1 MLILKLSFAE
11 TEAYLI
17 YVPIDV
23 EEKVQKETEQDG
35 QKEKLREEENT
46 LERATTEHKRVGNKI
61 HEETQ
66 QPKKS
71 DEDICVEGA
80 VSNLQEHDR
89 KCYGTAMEEQQEM
102 QHYQNG
108 TTVYLNI
115 SKYILDNTDVGVLF
129 FCKKKKNYVY
139 WSTLNLRLSKSKVG
153 LLLNRQEC
161 MILLSEGRACQARM
175 KKCFS
180 QSFPV

>member
-1 MLILKLSFAE
+1 MCNFSGIVNLDILFYFVGLLCLWLFPTVVMLILKLSFAE

-108 TTVYLNI
+108 TKVYLNI
-115 SKYILDNTDVGVLF
+115 SKYILHNTDVGVLF
-129 FCKKKKNYVY
+129 FGKKKKELCILVNI
-139 WSTLNLRLSKSKVG
+139 KSQIV
-153 LLLNRQEC
+153 
-161 MILLSEGRACQARM
+161 
-175 KKCFS
+175 
-180 QSFPV
+180 